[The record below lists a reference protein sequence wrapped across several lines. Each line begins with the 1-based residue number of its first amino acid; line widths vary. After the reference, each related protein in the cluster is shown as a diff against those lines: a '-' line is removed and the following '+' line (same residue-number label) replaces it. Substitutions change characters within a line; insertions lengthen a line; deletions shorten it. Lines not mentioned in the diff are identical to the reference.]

1 MPLVIFTP
9 RVSVS
14 RMCTSS
20 VIPFARS
27 VRRICSVISPSEG
40 TSVKPSAA
48 ADWRSRARCSA
59 SRKIRPW

>member
-20 VIPFARS
+20 RIALAAS
-27 VRRICSVISPSEG
+27 VRAELLE
-40 TSVKPSAA
+40 
-48 ADWRSRARCSA
+48 
-59 SRKIRPW
+59 